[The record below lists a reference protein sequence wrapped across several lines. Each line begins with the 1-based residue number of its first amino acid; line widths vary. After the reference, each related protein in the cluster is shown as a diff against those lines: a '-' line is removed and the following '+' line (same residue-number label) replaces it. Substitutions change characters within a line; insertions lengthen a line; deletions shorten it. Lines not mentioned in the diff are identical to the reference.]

1 MAHRWHFTHR
11 CPACRQVG
19 PPYLHGIF
27 CGESPWPMV
36 PPRQVLPSCRP
47 LESLMR
53 RPPVEQTEAI
63 QLHPKHQCSST
74 LMEDWKQPTC
84 RWRDL
89 LAAHNNT
96 QQPGGHSIKKA
107 LAVCIRESGLQGWFL
122 ELHNSNHLH
131 DGLGVRAWTDT
142 AFMDYSEGR
151 VVQGRVRGVVAPRT
165 SPLRSSHQTR
175 VLDAPESYRQSI
187 LQGQMHAWHNMDQ
200 IRTRA
205 TT

>member
-1 MAHRWHFTHR
+1 MAHGTTTAGAALMQAIGISHAQATGRANTSNS
-11 CPACRQVG
+11 A
-19 PPYLHGIF
+19 PP
-27 CGESPWPMV
+27 
-36 PPRQVLPSCRP
+36 
-47 LESLMR
+47 
-53 RPPVEQTEAI
+53 EASM
-63 QLHPKHQCSST
+63 QLHPNSST
-74 LMEDWKQPTC
+74 QSSLQFFALARAPTPTEDARARLAELMEDWKQPTC